1 MQGAVADG
9 CEGLMI
15 KSVGPDSTYK
25 AGARGWTWIKYK
37 RDYKSEMQDSVDLA
51 VVGAFAGRGRRG
63 GTYGALLLAAY
74 DKSNDMFRTVCKCG
88 SGFTDEDLG
97 KLPKLLEKNRID
109 HRHPRVDSKIEAD
122 VWFVPGLVL
131 EIVGAEITLSPI
143 HTCGMNS
150 IRQGAGLAVR
160 FPRFTGKYRED
171 KSGEDSTTTD
181 EIVEMYRAQLKK
193 VTDNVAI
200 EAA

>member
-1 MQGAVADG
+1 
-9 CEGLMI
+9 
-15 KSVGPDSTYK
+15 
-25 AGARGWTWIKYK
+25 
-37 RDYKSEMQDSVDLA
+37 
-51 VVGAFAGRGRRG
+51 
-63 GTYGALLLAAY
+63 
-74 DKSNDMFRTVCKCG
+74 
-88 SGFTDEDLG
+88 EDLDE
-97 KLPKLLEKNRID
+97 LPKLLEKNRID

-171 KSGEDSTTTD
+171 KWAEESTTTD

-193 VTDNVAI
+193 VTKNVAI
-200 EAA
+200 EVA